1 MGPKSAIGLIREER
15 GLTRGDRMAVGAVLL
30 SLPMALFFAVYGYAT
45 ETVSAQQGFV
55 LYMFIGTAIM
65 LSFTFVHAWAFSD
78 QR

>member
-1 MGPKSAIGLIREER
+1 
-15 GLTRGDRMAVGAVLL
+15 
-30 SLPMALFFAVYGYAT
+30 MALFFAVYGYAT

-55 LYMFIGTAIM
+55 LYMFIGSAIM